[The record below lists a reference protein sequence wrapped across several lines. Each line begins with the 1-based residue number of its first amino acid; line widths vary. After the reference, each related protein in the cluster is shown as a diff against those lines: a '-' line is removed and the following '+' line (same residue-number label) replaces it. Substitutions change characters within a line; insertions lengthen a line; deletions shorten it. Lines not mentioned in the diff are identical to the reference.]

1 MTSLQVI
8 SSRVCRHNAVAFY
21 TEPVPQIVTPR
32 VQLIAWTDFRAPTGT
47 DWQTDADGGGA
58 LAEFAG
64 RSCYQAWDK
73 KVPATAT
80 NAGYL
85 AHILQ
90 VGHLAVL
97 EHASATFYLTGIS
110 RALSA
115 ELTRHRHFS
124 FSALSPRHQ
133 AEQPAVVEPAA
144 VAADPQLHEA
154 FLAGVRAAELA
165 HRELLAGLAERYAD
179 SEQAGLRRKQLRQAA
194 RTLLPGATAT
204 TLVITGNLR
213 AWRHLIGMRAAEH
226 ADQEMR
232 AVVIECL
239 RQLRELAPP
248 VFADFVIT
256 RLPDATEL
264 ASSPLISES

>member
-1 MTSLQVI
+1 
-8 SSRVCRHNAVAFY
+8 
-21 TEPVPQIVTPR
+21 VPEIVSPQ
-32 VQLIAWTDFRAPTGT
+32 VQLIAWTEFRRPDGV
-47 DWQTDADGGGA
+47 DWQTDASGGSA

-73 KVPATAT
+73 NVPATAT

-110 RALSA
+110 RALAA

-124 FSALSPRHQ
+124 FSALSPRHVT
-133 AEQPAVVEPAA
+133 ERPEVVEPAA
-144 VAADPQLHEA
+144 VAADPELHQA
-154 FLAGVRAAELA
+154 FLAGVTAAEQA
-165 HRELLAGLAERYAD
+165 HRKLLAELAERYAD

-213 AWRHLIGMRAAEH
+213 AWRQLIGMRASDH

-232 AVVIECL
+232 TVVIECL

-248 VFADFVIT
+248 AFADFAIT
-256 RLPDATEL
+256 RLPDGSEL
-264 ASSPLISES
+264 ASSPLVSER

>member
-1 MTSLQVI
+1 MP
-8 SSRVCRHNAVAFY
+8 
-21 TEPVPQIVTPR
+21 EIVTPQ
-32 VQLIAWTDFRAPTGT
+32 VQLIAWTEFHTPAGV
-47 DWQTDADGGGA
+47 DWQTDADGGAA

-64 RSCYQAWDK
+64 RSCYQAWEK
-73 KVPATAT
+73 KVPATAS

-85 AHILQ
+85 AHVLQ

-110 RALSA
+110 RALA
-115 ELTRHRHFS
+115 GELTRHRHFS

-133 AEQPAVVEPAA
+133 AERTDVVEPAA
-144 VAADPQLHEA
+144 VAADPELHEA
-154 FLAGVRAAELA
+154 FLAGVTAAETA
-165 HRELLAGLAERYAD
+165 HRELLAALAERHAD

-213 AWRHLIGMRAAEH
+213 AWRQLIALRAAEH
-226 ADQEMR
+226 ADHEMR

-239 RQLRELAPP
+239 RQLRDLAPS

-256 RLPDATEL
+256 KLPDSSEL
-264 ASSPLISES
+264 ASSPLVSEL